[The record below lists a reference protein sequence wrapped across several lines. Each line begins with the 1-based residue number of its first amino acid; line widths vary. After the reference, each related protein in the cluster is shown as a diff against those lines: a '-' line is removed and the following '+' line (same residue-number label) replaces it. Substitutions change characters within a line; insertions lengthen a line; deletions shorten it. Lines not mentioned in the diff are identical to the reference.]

1 MKIHTVRLSAEGK
14 EEFGH
19 VFPDRQIPVQEF
31 TPCIAY
37 LEGEGEQA
45 IFLIPINALTSEQR
59 EAIFTYVVKKFGCT
73 KEEARLEIEDN
84 GHFPIRKNLVIESY
98 DMRFLM

>member
-19 VFPDRQIPVQEF
+19 VFPDGQIPVQEF

-45 IFLIPINALTSEQR
+45 IFLIRLTHLLLNNEKLSSPMSSKNSDAQ
-59 EAIFTYVVKKFGCT
+59 KKRHASKSKT
-73 KEEARLEIEDN
+73 TDISQSARIWSSSRTTCV
-84 GHFPIRKNLVIESY
+84 F
-98 DMRFLM
+98 

>member
-59 EAIFTYVVKKFGCT
+59 EAIFTYVVKNSDAQKKRHASKSKTTDISQSAIIWSSSRTTCVF
-73 KEEARLEIEDN
+73 
-84 GHFPIRKNLVIESY
+84 
-98 DMRFLM
+98 